1 MKFEWD
7 NKKAESNG
15 TCCSNGLI
23 KNDKVMKHKIL
34 FSLLFICQFLFSQ
47 TDLNNVIKGGEL
59 LLSGL
64 SVLKIKKADTKK
76 DSKVIE
82 SVCVKNKLSER
93 ITFRI
98 VGKNEEGDDI
108 KKELV
113 IPKDGKECLF
123 VLPKGI
129 YSYEIVLTNKEIY
142 KKGEYKFEEDVVITI
157 KDE

>member
-1 MKFEWD
+1 MKL
-7 NKKAESNG
+7 K
-15 TCCSNGLI
+15 
-23 KNDKVMKHKIL
+23 ML
-34 FSLLFICQFLFSQ
+34 FSLLFICQILFSQ
-47 TDLNNVIKGGEL
+47 ADLNTVIKGGEL

-64 SVLKIKKADTKK
+64 SVLKISKSNAKK

-82 SVCVKNKLSER
+82 SVCVKNKLTDR

-98 VGKNEEGDDI
+98 EGKNEEGVEF
-108 KKELV
+108 KRELV

-129 YSYEIVLTNKEIY
+129 YTYEIVMTNKEIY
-142 KKGEYKFEEDVVITI
+142 KKGEYKFEDEVVITV

>member
-1 MKFEWD
+1 MKL
-7 NKKAESNG
+7 K
-15 TCCSNGLI
+15 
-23 KNDKVMKHKIL
+23 ML
-34 FSLLFICQFLFSQ
+34 FSLLFICQILFSQ
-47 TDLNNVIKGGEL
+47 ADINTVIKGGEL

-64 SVLKIKKADTKK
+64 SVLKISKSNAKK

-82 SVCVKNKLSER
+82 SVCVKNKLTDR

-98 VGKNEEGDDI
+98 EGKNEEGDEFNR
-108 KKELV
+108 ELV

-129 YSYEIVLTNKEIY
+129 YTYEIVMTNKEIY
-142 KKGEYKFEEDVVITI
+142 KKGEYKFEDEVVITV

>member
-1 MKFEWD
+1 MKF
-7 NKKAESNG
+7 K
-15 TCCSNGLI
+15 TLI
-23 KNDKVMKHKIL
+23 AIL
-34 FSLLFICQFLFSQ
+34 FLLPVMSFPQS
-47 TDLNNVIKGGEL
+47 DLENVLKGGEL

-64 SVLKIKKADTKK
+64 SILKVSKSDGKA

-82 SVCVKNKLSER
+82 SMCVKNKR
-93 ITFRI
+93 TDKITFRI

-123 VLPKGI
+123 ILPKGI
-129 YSYEIVLTNKEIY
+129 YTYEIVLANKEIY
-142 KKGEYKFEEDVVITI
+142 KKGEYKFEDDVVFTV